1 MKVKTTKRFTDLQE
15 KQIRELDDVFEVTKA
30 RFEQIKDYVEVVKEV
45 EKEIKKVVKKKAK

>member
-15 KQIRELDDVFEVTKA
+15 EQVRELGDVFEVTKA